1 MERQNISAATS
12 RVRTGSRASFT
23 RGGVHRAQIS
33 EGAGAGRAAQG
44 GRGRHRTSPDRS
56 SETHLD
62 GAEIDAMIAPAL
74 AAQAAADENKR
85 RADWRSVEQNAA
97 NFAAGL
103 ES

>member
-1 MERQNISAATS
+1 
-12 RVRTGSRASFT
+12 
-23 RGGVHRAQIS
+23 
-33 EGAGAGRAAQG
+33 
-44 GRGRHRTSPDRS
+44 
-56 SETHLD
+56 
-62 GAEIDAMIAPAL
+62 MIAPAL